1 MSRETL
7 LPMLAGYVLE
17 NGLADVSL
25 RPLAKA
31 AGTSDRMLLYHFG
44 SKEEL
49 VAALLEYLAS
59 MYAATLD
66 AAFPDG
72 AATSRR
78 SLAEAVLRTTAQPN
92 FAPFMRVW
100 WDIVAGCADGNA
112 HYLASAG
119 AMGDR
124 LLEWIETHL
133 PTEDPNPVAGARA
146 VLAVIEGAMMLRT
159 IGRGDI
165 GEAGLAAL
173 ES

>member
-1 MSRETL
+1 MKITGLKTHIFSSQHRNAKRNWLIVRLMTDEGIEGL
-7 LPMLAGYVLE
+7 GEASMLGH
-17 NGLADVSL
+17 D
-25 RPLAKA
+25 P
-31 AGTSDRMLLYHFG
+31 
-44 SKEEL
+44 L

-78 SLAEAVLRTTAQPN
+78 SLAEAVLQTTAQPD

-133 PTEDPNPVAGARA
+133 PTDDPNPVAGARA

>member
-7 LPMLAGYVLE
+7 LPMMAAYVLE

-59 MYAATLD
+59 MYAATLE

-78 SLAEAVLRTTAQPN
+78 SLAEAVLRTTAQPD

-119 AMGDR
+119 AMADR

-133 PTEDPNPVAGARA
+133 PTDDANPVAGARA